1 MLSVKSAKLFEQ
13 CTVCENQ
20 SLAENRINVF
30 LRPIEPRENAAYKSE
45 ILELVV
51 LKQFSNCRKMHS
63 FIVLHHSTL
72 LFMLVM
78 IDVIIMLIMLFM
90 LAFANLVII
99 MINIDH

>member
-45 ILELVV
+45 ILELGV
-51 LKQFSNCRKMHS
+51 LKQF
-63 FIVLHHSTL
+63 I
-72 LFMLVM
+72 
-78 IDVIIMLIMLFM
+78 
-90 LAFANLVII
+90 
-99 MINIDH
+99 